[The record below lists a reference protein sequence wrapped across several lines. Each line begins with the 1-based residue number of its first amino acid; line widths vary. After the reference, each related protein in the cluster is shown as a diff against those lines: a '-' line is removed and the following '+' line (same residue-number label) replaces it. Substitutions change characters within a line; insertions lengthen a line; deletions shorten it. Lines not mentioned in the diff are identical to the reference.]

1 MAIRNVLLLSIWSL
15 VVLSP
20 ALSIALDSIVRAFD
34 EDFNL
39 EAYWSVGLTL
49 LGVVVVCPGCILF
62 LRVPAHLRA
71 LLYVATVFL
80 LLAQLIMPFI
90 IWPGLTQ
97 D

>member
-1 MAIRNVLLLSIWSL
+1 MVIRNVLLLSIWAL

-20 ALSIALDSIVRAFD
+20 ALSIALDAIVRVFV

-49 LGVVVVCPGCILF
+49 LGVLVICPVCILF
-62 LRVPAHLRA
+62 LRLPAHVRA
-71 LLYVATVFL
+71 VLYIATAFL
-80 LLAQLIMPFI
+80 LLAQLIAPFI
-90 IWPGLTQ
+90 IWPGLAQ

>member
-1 MAIRNVLLLSIWSL
+1 MVMRNVLLIGIWSV

-20 ALSIALDSIVRAFD
+20 ALSIALDSIIRAFD

-49 LGVVVVCPGCILF
+49 LGVVVLCPVCILF
-62 LRVPAHLRA
+62 LRLPAHVRA

-90 IWPGLTQ
+90 IWPGLSQ